1 MLTGSEPIDGRA
13 DPPDE
18 QLRHHFGVEGG
29 SARSDAAHRVEE
41 LLDVGHPVFE
51 QIADGSGRAAEQ
63 FGGIPFLDVLAEDK
77 DGDAGP
83 PLAEFQRRSDPFVG
97 PGRRHPDVNDRE
109 IRTELRD
116 RLDERGR
123 RIDRRDRLDA
133 GDG

>member
-1 MLTGSEPIDGRA
+1 MA
-13 DPPDE
+13 
-18 QLRHHFGVEGG
+18 
-29 SARSDAAHRVEE
+29 RVEP
-41 LLDVGHPVFE
+41 L
-51 QIADGSGRAAEQ
+51 SSSAAYRSSTYW
-63 FGGIPFLDVLAEDK
+63 LEDK

-83 PLAEFQRRSDPFVG
+83 PLAQFQRRSDPFVG